1 MLVDRIKNNST
12 SLVQDLEMMNRKL
25 ANNPWLKN
33 RVDIC
38 KMLLTMLTVLEKKE
52 VLGIHVRELKARLGE
67 REILTSPGV
76 RVLSQDG
83 GGMRGVATL
92 RMLEEFEKRIGAKTR
107 CLTYSLDQ
115 FQYWSYIGSLVG
127 INCMG
132 AREGWKSTWR
142 WEEDIQEEY
151 I

>member
-76 RVLSQDG
+76 RVFSLDG
-83 GGMRGVATL
+83 GGMRGVAT
-92 RMLEEFEKRIGAKTR
+92 
-107 CLTYSLDQ
+107 YS
-115 FQYWSYIGSLVG
+115 
-127 INCMG
+127 
-132 AREGWKSTWR
+132 
-142 WEEDIQEEY
+142 
-151 I
+151 